1 MKKIW
6 IFFTIIL
13 AASLLP
19 ACGTVSVDLLHPV
32 VRTADLGNEKTI
44 VILPFAD
51 YTPADSPVGYWRRNM
66 LIMEALQ
73 DEILRFGYAP
83 AINEDVFA
91 YLSEKKIINQNTVPR
106 KMSSANSVLQAELA
120 KDWSDIMKQEIAK
133 VLRANLEKEQM
144 EASRDDPDTEYKSI
158 ALDHAAIEEIG
169 MAFNADYVV
178 RGRIMVFKNDREDS
192 FNPLQT
198 GVLPFFFNTGSRA
211 LFGIAESE
219 NYEMI
224 DKMAIGG
231 ILGAA
236 LSMNDWPVDSDTT
249 TSLSAGHPRFGGG
262 LITETN
268 YSDWNT
274 AIWGVAGA
282 GLAHLAHQG
291 GRVDNAVVQL
301 RMIVQ
306 DTRNGEIVWTNR
318 AEVKTMTQSAFNKKD
333 GDTLMAQAIQ
343 QVCGRLFDNFVASES
358 ERRIVRMYDDGTFY
372 VTPAGGLRAHSNPL
386 DPVHVAS
393 PAAVSE
399 TRKTFKPISETRG
412 TVKTAGER

>member
-1 MKKIW
+1 MK
-6 IFFTIIL
+6 TIQVVITTIL
-13 AASLLP
+13 AAFLFT
-19 ACGTVSVDLLHPV
+19 ACGTATVDSLHPV
-32 VRTADLGNEKTI
+32 VRTANLGNEKTI

-73 DEILRFGYAP
+73 DEIQRFGYAP

-91 YLSEKKIINQNTVPR
+91 YLSQKKIINQNTVPQ
-106 KMSSANSVLQAELA
+106 KISSANSVLQAELA
-120 KDWSDIMKQEIAK
+120 KDWSDIMKNEIINALK
-133 VLRANLEKEQM
+133 ANLENE
-144 EASRDDPDTEYKSI
+144 EVETSRDPNTQYKSI
-158 ALDHAAIEEIG
+158 ALDHKAIQEIG

-178 RGRIMVFKNDREDS
+178 RGRIIVFKNDREDS

-211 LFGIAESE
+211 LFGIAESD

-236 LSMNDWPVDSDTT
+236 LSMNDWPVDEDTT
-249 TSLSAGHPRFGGG
+249 TSLADGHPRFGGG
-262 LITETN
+262 LTTDTS

-282 GLAHLAHQG
+282 GLAHLAHKG
-291 GRVDNAVVQL
+291 GRVDNAIVQL

-306 DTRNGEIVWTNR
+306 DTRNGEILWTNR

-333 GDTLMAQAIQ
+333 GDTLMARAIQ
-343 QVCGRLFDNFVASES
+343 QVCQRLFDNFVASDAD
-358 ERRIVRMYDDGTFY
+358 RRIVRMYDDGTFY
-372 VTPAGGLRAHSNPL
+372 VTPAGGLRAHTHPL
-386 DPVHVAS
+386 DPVHVPS

-399 TRKTFKPISETRG
+399 TRKTFKPISETRD
-412 TVKTAGER
+412 TIKITDER

>member
-1 MKKIW
+1 MK
-6 IFFTIIL
+6 TIQVVITTIL
-13 AASLLP
+13 AAFLFT
-19 ACGTVSVDLLHPV
+19 ACGTATVDSLHPV
-32 VRTADLGNEKTI
+32 VRTANLGNEKTI

-73 DEILRFGYAP
+73 DEIQRFGYAP

-91 YLSEKKIINQNTVPR
+91 YLSQKKIINQNTVPQ
-106 KMSSANSVLQAELA
+106 KISSANSVLQAELA
-120 KDWSDIMKQEIAK
+120 KDWSDIMKNEIINALK
-133 VLRANLEKEQM
+133 ANLENE
-144 EASRDDPDTEYKSI
+144 EVETSRDPNTQYKSI
-158 ALDHAAIEEIG
+158 ALDHKAIQEIG

-178 RGRIMVFKNDREDS
+178 RGRIIVFKNDREDS

-211 LFGIAESE
+211 LFGIAESD

-236 LSMNDWPVDSDTT
+236 LSMNDWPVDEDTT
-249 TSLSAGHPRFGGG
+249 TSLAGGHPRFGGG
-262 LITETN
+262 LTTDTS

-282 GLAHLAHQG
+282 GLAHLAHKG
-291 GRVDNAVVQL
+291 GRVDNAIVQL

-306 DTRNGEIVWTNR
+306 DTRNGEILWTNR

-333 GDTLMAQAIQ
+333 GDTLMARAIQ
-343 QVCGRLFDNFVASES
+343 QVCQRLFDNFVASDAD
-358 ERRIVRMYDDGTFY
+358 RRIVRMYDDGTFY
-372 VTPAGGLRAHSNPL
+372 VTPAGGLRAHTHPL
-386 DPVHVAS
+386 DPVHVPS

-399 TRKTFKPISETRG
+399 TRKTFKPISETRD
-412 TVKTAGER
+412 TIKITDER

>member
-1 MKKIW
+1 MKKIRVL
-6 IFFTIIL
+6 ITIIL
-13 AASLLP
+13 MVSLFS
-19 ACGTVSVDLLHPV
+19 ACGTVTTDSLHPV
-32 VRTADLGNEKTI
+32 VRTANLGNEKTI

-73 DEILRFGYAP
+73 DEIQRFGYAP

-91 YLSEKKIINQNTVPR
+91 YLSQKKIINQNTVPQ
-106 KMSSANSVLQAELA
+106 KISSANSVLQAELA
-120 KDWSDIMKQEIAK
+120 KDWSDIMKNEIINALK
-133 VLRANLEKEQM
+133 ANLENE
-144 EASRDDPDTEYKSI
+144 EVENSRDPNTQYKSI
-158 ALDHAAIEEIG
+158 ALDHKAIQEIG

-178 RGRIMVFKNDREDS
+178 RGRIIVFKNDREDS

-211 LFGIAESE
+211 LFGIAESD

-236 LSMNDWPVDSDTT
+236 LSMNDWPVDEDTT
-249 TSLSAGHPRFGGG
+249 TSLAGGHPRFGGG
-262 LITETN
+262 LTTDTS

-274 AIWGVAGA
+274 AIWGAAGA
-282 GLAHLAHQG
+282 GLAHLAHKG
-291 GRVDNAVVQL
+291 GRVDNAIVQL

-306 DTRNGEIVWTNR
+306 DTRNGEILWTNR

-333 GDTLMAQAIQ
+333 GDTLMARAIQ
-343 QVCGRLFDNFVASES
+343 QVCQRLFDNFVASDAD
-358 ERRIVRMYDDGTFY
+358 RRIVRMYDDGTFY
-372 VTPAGGLRAHSNPL
+372 VTPAGGLRAHTHPL
-386 DPVHVAS
+386 DPIHVSS

-399 TRKTFKPISETRG
+399 TRKTFKPISETRD
-412 TVKTAGER
+412 TIKITDER

>member
-1 MKKIW
+1 MKKIRVL
-6 IFFTIIL
+6 ITIIL
-13 AASLLP
+13 MVSLFS
-19 ACGTVSVDLLHPV
+19 ACGTVTTDSLHPV
-32 VRTADLGNEKTI
+32 VRTANLGNEKTI

-73 DEILRFGYAP
+73 DEIQRFGYAP

-91 YLSEKKIINQNTVPR
+91 YLSQKKIINQNTVPQ
-106 KMSSANSVLQAELA
+106 KISSANSVLQAELA
-120 KDWSDIMKQEIAK
+120 KDWSDIMKNEIINALK
-133 VLRANLEKEQM
+133 ANLENE
-144 EASRDDPDTEYKSI
+144 EVENSRDPNTQYKSI
-158 ALDHAAIEEIG
+158 ALDHKAIQEIG

-178 RGRIMVFKNDREDS
+178 RGRIIVFKNDREDS

-211 LFGIAESE
+211 LFGIAESD

-236 LSMNDWPVDSDTT
+236 LSMNDWPVDEDTT
-249 TSLSAGHPRFGGG
+249 TSLAGGHPRFGGG
-262 LITETN
+262 LTTDTS

-274 AIWGVAGA
+274 AIWGAAGA
-282 GLAHLAHQG
+282 GLAHLAHKG
-291 GRVDNAVVQL
+291 GRVDNAIVQL

-306 DTRNGEIVWTNR
+306 DTRNGEILWTNR

-333 GDTLMAQAIQ
+333 GDTLMARAIQ
-343 QVCGRLFDNFVASES
+343 QVCQRLFDNFVASDAD
-358 ERRIVRMYDDGTFY
+358 RRIVRMYDDGTFY
-372 VTPAGGLRAHSNPL
+372 VTPAGGLRAHTHPL
-386 DPVHVAS
+386 DPVHVPS

-399 TRKTFKPISETRG
+399 TRKTFKPISETRD
-412 TVKTAGER
+412 TIKITDER

>member
-1 MKKIW
+1 MK
-6 IFFTIIL
+6 TIQVVITTIL
-13 AASLLP
+13 AAFLFT
-19 ACGTVSVDLLHPV
+19 ACGTATVDSLHPV
-32 VRTADLGNEKTI
+32 VRTANLGNEKTI

-73 DEILRFGYAP
+73 DEIQRFGYAP

-91 YLSEKKIINQNTVPR
+91 YLSQKKIINQNTVPQ
-106 KMSSANSVLQAELA
+106 KISSANSVLQAELA
-120 KDWSDIMKQEIAK
+120 KDWSDIMKNEIINALK
-133 VLRANLEKEQM
+133 ANLENE
-144 EASRDDPDTEYKSI
+144 EVENSRDPNTQYKSI
-158 ALDHAAIEEIG
+158 ALDHKAIQEIG

-178 RGRIMVFKNDREDS
+178 RGRIIVFKNDREDS

-211 LFGIAESE
+211 LFGIAESD

-236 LSMNDWPVDSDTT
+236 LSMNDWPVDEDTT
-249 TSLSAGHPRFGGG
+249 TSLAGGHPRFGGG
-262 LITETN
+262 LTTDTS

-274 AIWGVAGA
+274 AIWGAAGA
-282 GLAHLAHQG
+282 GLAHLAHKG
-291 GRVDNAVVQL
+291 GRVDNAIVQL

-306 DTRNGEIVWTNR
+306 DTRNGEILWTNR

-333 GDTLMAQAIQ
+333 GDTLMARAIQ
-343 QVCGRLFDNFVASES
+343 QVCQRLFDNFVASDAD
-358 ERRIVRMYDDGTFY
+358 RRIVRMYDDGTFY
-372 VTPAGGLRAHSNPL
+372 VTPAGGLRAHTHPL
-386 DPVHVAS
+386 DPIHVSS

-399 TRKTFKPISETRG
+399 TRKTFKPISETRD
-412 TVKTAGER
+412 TIKITDER

>member
-1 MKKIW
+1 MK
-6 IFFTIIL
+6 TIQVVITTIL
-13 AASLLP
+13 AAFLFT
-19 ACGTVSVDLLHPV
+19 ACGTATVDSIHPV
-32 VRTADLGNEKTI
+32 VRTANLGNEKTI

-83 AINEDVFA
+83 AVNEDVIA
-91 YLSEKKIINQNTVPR
+91 YLSQKKIINQNTVPR
-106 KMSSANSVLQAELA
+106 LSSANTVLQAELA
-120 KDWSDIMKQEIAK
+120 KDWSDIMKSEIAK
-133 VLRANLEKEQM
+133 VLHGNLKKEKLET
-144 EASRDDPDTEYKSI
+144 SHDPDAQYKSI
-158 ALDHAAIEEIG
+158 ALDHNAIQEIG
-169 MAFNADYVV
+169 MAFNADYVI
-178 RGRIMVFKNDREDS
+178 RGRIMVFKNGREDS

-236 LSMNDWPVDSDTT
+236 LSMNDWPVDSDTST
-249 TSLSAGHPRFGGG
+249 TLAGGHPRFGGG
-262 LITETN
+262 LMTETS

-282 GLAHLAHQG
+282 GLAHLAHNG
-291 GRVDNAVVQL
+291 GRVDNAIVQL

-306 DTRNGEIVWTNR
+306 NTRNGEIVWTNR

-333 GDTLMAQAIQ
+333 SDTLMARAIQ
-343 QVCGRLFDNFVASES
+343 QVCERLFDNFVASDS
-358 ERRIVRMYDDGTFY
+358 DRRIVRMYDDGTFY
-372 VTPAGGLRAHSNPL
+372 VTPAGGLKAHSNPL
-386 DPVHVAS
+386 DPIHIPS

-399 TRKTFKPISETRG
+399 DRMTFTPLSE
-412 TVKTAGER
+412 